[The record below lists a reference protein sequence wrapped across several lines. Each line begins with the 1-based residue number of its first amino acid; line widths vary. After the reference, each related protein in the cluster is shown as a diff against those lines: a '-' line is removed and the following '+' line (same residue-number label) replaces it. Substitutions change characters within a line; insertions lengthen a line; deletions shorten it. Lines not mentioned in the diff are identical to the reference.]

1 MEKFNKFS
9 IENLNTAVSII
20 DEFQNN
26 NNTDLSLQNLKNLIL
41 EEIESRVNLNAVDN
55 IEDLKNKY
63 LGKYVGYKRCDDIIY
78 FKIDSINY
86 IKDIDIVS
94 IETQLAI
101 FEDDWLFI
109 QYAPECTSICNLNPR
124 NLDMRDFFYISK
136 EEFDEKLNKVI
147 NHNK

>member
-1 MEKFNKFS
+1 MYK
-9 IENLNTAVSII
+9 
-20 DEFQNN
+20 
-26 NNTDLSLQNLKNLIL
+26 
-41 EEIESRVNLNAVDN
+41 
-55 IEDLKNKY
+55 DLKNKY
-63 LGKYVGYKRCDDIIY
+63 LGKYVGYKSNEIVY
-78 FKIDSINY
+78 FKINSINY

-109 QYAPECTSICNLNPR
+109 QYAPEGTSICNLNPR

-136 EEFDEKLNKVI
+136 EEFDEKLNKII